1 MGKSGDSNVINAWAK
16 GKGMGDAGFF
26 FSDDVIP
33 LCPRF

>member
-1 MGKSGDSNVINAWAK
+1 MGESGVSKVINALAK
-16 GKGMGDAGFF
+16 RKGMGDAGFS